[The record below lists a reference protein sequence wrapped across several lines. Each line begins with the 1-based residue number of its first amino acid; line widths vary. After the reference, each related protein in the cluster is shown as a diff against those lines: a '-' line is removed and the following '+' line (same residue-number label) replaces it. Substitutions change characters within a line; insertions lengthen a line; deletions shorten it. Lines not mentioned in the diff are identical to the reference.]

1 MHACMRLG
9 LPSSVSLLY
18 PNLLDL
24 GKLVFNFYILDIVLY
39 APSFFTE
46 TDLASRLKI
55 FFIKLKALHFKN

>member
-1 MHACMRLG
+1 MRLG

-55 FFIKLKALHFKN
+55 FLLD